1 MSARSHPRR
10 PVLAFAV
17 GTLMLLASLVGWS
30 GAAEAAGTAFSP
42 GSCVT
47 TPSPVVPGIAIA
59 DPACEFNGA
68 AYTAPF
74 GPIADGGGKLSQV
87 WTGIASDGGAYR
99 VEVPPHWNGTLVM
112 FAHGFRGTGT
122 EVWVDEPQ
130 LRQYFVDNGFAWAAS
145 SYAIN
150 GYAPGDGVVDT
161 HDLLEAFPSITGLHA
176 GQVIMSGLSMGGEI
190 TTAEIEAYKGD
201 FAGAMPYCG
210 VLAGSDL
217 FDYYLGAN
225 VTAAGLTGT
234 AISYP
239 TTLAA
244 GLAYAPAYQAA
255 VESELP
261 ALGITPNPAT
271 GGRTFT
277 TSLTKTGTLWAGAVQ
292 QLSGGD
298 RPGFASALNYWN
310 SFGFAPLTQVPFLFG
325 LYPGTSGGTLSFANW
340 SVAGNQH
347 TFYTFSDNPLRDL
360 PREIALNRAVLRVP
374 VTATSSADALSPAEL
389 PVIHGDPGI
398 PVLSVHG
405 IGDLFVPFSM
415 DQRYDAMMVLHGQG
429 RLFVGRAIREVTH
442 CGYTTNELSSAFSGL
457 VSWINTG
464 KRPAGDNI
472 LNPRAVASPLF
483 GCRFT
488 DAAPGAHPEFQAPV
502 SCPQK
507 SGSLVPE
514 RASLAHYVLITS
526 TGSPAS
532 AVARDG
538 VKLAG
543 SARY

>member
-1 MSARSHPRR
+1 MPARSHPRR
-10 PVLAFAV
+10 LIAVLAA
-17 GTLMLLASLVGWS
+17 GSLVLLGS
-30 GAAEAAGTAFSP
+30 LAGGPGAARAAGLAFSP

-47 TPSPVVPGIAIA
+47 TPSAVVPGIAIA

-74 GPIADGGGKLSQV
+74 GPIANGSGQPSRV
-87 WTGIASDGGAYR
+87 WTGIAGDGGAYR
-99 VEVPPHWNGTLVM
+99 VEVPPGWNGTLVM

-145 SYAIN
+145 SYAVN
-150 GYAPGDGVVDT
+150 GYDPGDGVVDT
-161 HDLLEAFPSITGLHA
+161 HDLLKAFPAITGLHA
-176 GQVIMSGLSMGGEI
+176 RQVIMSGVSMGGEV

-210 VLAGSDL
+210 VLAGSNL

-234 AISYP
+234 TISYP

-244 GLAYAPAYQAA
+244 GQAYAPVYQST
-255 VESELP
+255 VQSELP

-271 GGRTFT
+271 GGQTFT
-277 TSLTKTGTLWAGAVQ
+277 TSLTKTGTLWADTVE
-292 QLSGGD
+292 QLSGGN
-298 RPGFASALNYWN
+298 RAGFASAIGYWD
-310 SFGFAPLTQVPFLFG
+310 SFGFAPLTKIPFLFG
-325 LYPGTSGGTLSFANW
+325 LYPGTSGGTIGFANG
-340 SVAGNQH
+340 SVAGNER
-347 TFYTFSDNPLRDL
+347 TFYTFSDNPFVNLRA
-360 PREIALNRAVLRVP
+360 EIALNRAVLRVP

-405 IGDLFVPFSM
+405 TGDLFVPFSM
-415 DQRYDAMMVLHGQG
+415 DQQYDAMMVAHGQG

-442 CGYTTNELSSAFSGL
+442 CGYTASELSSAFSAL
-457 VSWINTG
+457 VSWIRTG
-464 KRPAGDNI
+464 KRAAGDDI
-472 LNPRAVASPLF
+472 LDPRRVASPLF

-488 DAAPGAHPEFQAPV
+488 DPAPGAHPEFQAPV
-502 SCPQK
+502 SCPPGNR
-507 SGSLVPE
+507 S
-514 RASLAHYVLITS
+514 
-526 TGSPAS
+526 
-532 AVARDG
+532 
-538 VKLAG
+538 
-543 SARY
+543 

>member
-1 MSARSHPRR
+1 MSACPQSRR
-10 PVLAFAV
+10 LIALAT
-17 GTLMLLASLVGWS
+17 GSLVLLGSLAGWS
-30 GAAEAAGTAFSP
+30 GAARAAGMAFDP

-47 TPSPVVPGIAIA
+47 TASPVVPGIQVA

-68 AYTAPF
+68 AYIAPF
-74 GPIADGGGKLSQV
+74 GPITDGSGQLSQV
-87 WTGIASDGGAYR
+87 WTGVASDGGAYR

-130 LRQYFVDNGFAWAAS
+130 LRQYFIDNGFAWAAS

-150 GYAPGDGVVDT
+150 GYDPGDGVVDT
-161 HDLLEAFPSITGLHA
+161 HDLLQAFPSITGLHA
-176 GQVIMSGLSMGGEI
+176 RRVIMSGLSMGGEI

-210 VLAGSDL
+210 VLAGSNL

-244 GLAYAPAYQAA
+244 GQAYAPAYQAA

-271 GGRTFT
+271 GGQTFT
-277 TSLTKTGTLWAGAVQ
+277 TSLTKTGTLWAGTVE
-292 QLSGGD
+292 QLSGGE
-298 RPGFASALNYWN
+298 RPGFAGALNYWN
-310 SFGFAPLTQVPFLFG
+310 SFGFAPLTHVPFLFG
-325 LYPGTSGGTLSFANW
+325 LYPGTSGGTLGFANG

-360 PREIALNRAVLRVP
+360 PREIALNHAVLRVP

-415 DQRYDAMMVLHGQG
+415 DQQYDAMMVLHGQG

-442 CGYTTNELSSAFSGL
+442 CGYTTNELSSAFSAL

-472 LNPRAVASPLF
+472 LNPRAVSSPLF

-488 DAAPGAHPEFQAPV
+488 DPAPGAHPEFQSPV
-502 SCPQK
+502 
-507 SGSLVPE
+507 
-514 RASLAHYVLITS
+514 
-526 TGSPAS
+526 
-532 AVARDG
+532 
-538 VKLAG
+538 
-543 SARY
+543 

>member
-1 MSARSHPRR
+1 M
-10 PVLAFAV
+10 
-17 GTLMLLASLVGWS
+17 
-30 GAAEAAGTAFSP
+30 AFSP
-42 GSCVT
+42 SNCVT
-47 TPSPVVPGIAIA
+47 TPSAAVTGVKIA
-59 DPACEFNGA
+59 DPACEFNGV

-74 GPIADGGGKLSQV
+74 GPIANASGRLSTV

-99 VEVPPHWNGTLVM
+99 VEVPPDWNGTLVM

-122 EVWVDEPQ
+122 EVWADDPQ

-145 SYAIN
+145 SYAEN
-150 GYAPGDGVVDT
+150 GYDPGDGVVDT
-161 HDLLEAFPSITGLHA
+161 HDLLLAFPSITGLHTR
-176 GQVIMSGLSMGGEI
+176 QVIMSGLSMGGEI

-210 VLAGSDL
+210 VLAGNNL

-234 AISYP
+234 TISYP
-239 TTLAA
+239 ATLAA
-244 GLAYAPAYQAA
+244 GQAYATAYQSA

-271 GGRTFT
+271 GGQTFT
-277 TSLTKTGTLWAGAVQ
+277 TSLTKTGTLWAGTVE
-292 QLSGGD
+292 QLSGGT
-298 RPGFASALNYWN
+298 RPGFPAALGYWN

-325 LYPGTSGGTLSFANW
+325 LYPGTSGGTIGFANG
-340 SVAGNQH
+340 SVAGNKR
-347 TFYTFSDNPLRDL
+347 TFYTFSDNPLFDL

-389 PVIHGDPGI
+389 PAIHGDPGI

-415 DQRYDAMMVLHGQG
+415 DQEYDAMMVAHGQG
-429 RLFVGRAIREVTH
+429 GLFAGRAIREVTH
-442 CGYTTNELSSAFSGL
+442 CGYTTSELSSAFSAL

-472 LNPRAVASPLF
+472 LDPRTVASPLF
-483 GCRFT
+483 GCQFT
-488 DAAPGAHPEFQAPV
+488 DPAPGAHPEFQAPV
-502 SCPQK
+502 SCPQ
-507 SGSLVPE
+507 GSQ
-514 RASLAHYVLITS
+514 
-526 TGSPAS
+526 G
-532 AVARDG
+532 
-538 VKLAG
+538 
-543 SARY
+543 